1 MEMFQEVGNNHSATT
16 RAPVKSHKIYECNS
30 NHRTN
35 LEMHQYVHDVVVYF
49 RGDPSLRLVGKQDVL
64 NSQKRHQDEG
74 GSHGFHVETRL
85 CLMSHLQLGDE
96 HSHDV
101 QEKEQIDLRGTN
113 KRTSVNQHNNFGNSC
128 FYQVKCF
135 LRLRYKL
142 FLSAIFPIIFMFLL
156 FLVSSRLFPCFNVQ
170 DVHPESEHSILVPVS
185 LKGA

>member
-1 MEMFQEVGNNHSATT
+1 MCLQWKCSRKLETITQPRLEHLSNHTKYT
-16 RAPVKSHKIYECNS
+16 ECNS
-30 NHRTN
+30 NHRTD

-85 CLMSHLQLGDE
+85 RLMGHLQLGDE

-113 KRTSVNQHNNFGNSC
+113 RRTSANQRNNFGNSC

-142 FLSAIFPIIFMFLL
+142 ILSAIFPIIFRFLL
-156 FLVSSRLFPCFNVQ
+156 SLVSSRLCF
-170 DVHPESEHSILVPVS
+170 HALFSRCSP
-185 LKGA
+185 